1 MKTCYKF
8 IGDYNKL
15 KKLGYN
21 RMPFLEGDDGY
32 QIWGKKTN
40 SCSIM
45 IIEFVSVKIYRTTIA
60 PIGNTY
66 IDTDIIAPYIKDLI
80 KNKLVKVVDYNSPF

>member
-8 IGDYNKL
+8 IGDYSKL

-40 SCSIM
+40 SYSIM
-45 IIEFVSVKIYRTTIA
+45 IYEFVSVKVYRELT
-60 PIGNTY
+60 GLTY
-66 IDTDIIAPYIKDLI
+66 IDPELIAPYIKDLI
-80 KNKLVKVVDYNSPF
+80 KNKLVKVVNYA

>member
-21 RMPFLEGDDGY
+21 RMSFLEGDDGY

-45 IIEFVSVKIYRTTIA
+45 IYEFVSVKVYRDYA
-60 PIGNTY
+60 GNTY
-66 IDTDIIAPYIKDLI
+66 TNAELIKPYIKDLI
-80 KNKLVKVVDYNSPF
+80 DNKLVKVVDYA